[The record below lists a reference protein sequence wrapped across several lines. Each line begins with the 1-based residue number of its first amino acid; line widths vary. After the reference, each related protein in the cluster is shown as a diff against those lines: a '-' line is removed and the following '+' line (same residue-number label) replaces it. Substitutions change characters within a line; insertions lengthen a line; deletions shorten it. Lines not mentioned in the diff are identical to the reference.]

1 MRTLRNPSG
10 WKRKIFLLFTSA
22 TSDFE
27 KKPKHLHRFFFSSL
41 SLAQSPYFH
50 NYFHNFLAYFALRN
64 GKKRWKKKR
73 SSSAAGRA
81 GSTFPLKR
89 PLNHNLFGP
98 SFHRISLKMIH
109 ALFAAENFLVRLWKF
124 SRIRVENGNAKP
136 NADLGKI
143 FPEILEFLY
152 RPILL
157 EFPLK
162 TETRT
167 ELSNFSQICFQ
178 FTIKQKKIEWNKNKK
193 NIHI

>member
-27 KKPKHLHRFFFSSL
+27 KKHLHRFFFSSL

-64 GKKRWKKKR
+64 GKKRWKKKG

-98 SFHRISLKMIH
+98 SFHCISLKMIH
-109 ALFAAENFLVRLWKF
+109 ALFATENFLVRLWKF
-124 SRIRVENGNAKP
+124 SRIRVENGNQMRIWAKFSQ
-136 NADLGKI
+136 K
-143 FPEILEFLY
+143 F
-152 RPILL
+152 
-157 EFPLK
+157 
-162 TETRT
+162 
-167 ELSNFSQICFQ
+167 SNFCIVQ
-178 FTIKQKKIEWNKNKK
+178 FYSNFLWKRKHAQNSRIFLKFVFNLP
-193 NIHI
+193 